1 MTLREDTIVVKV
13 PEIPVDK
20 RDPEAVPNPVPAP
33 IVPECDINLNFRQS
47 IAIQDYLD
55 QRPLQLRVEAKD
67 YAFVFVNYGP
77 QIRSIE
83 DALGITEINARY
95 PKLTNVCGL

>member
-13 PEIPVDK
+13 PEIPEEPDQDVAPK
-20 RDPEAVPNPVPAP
+20 PVPAP

-77 QIRSIE
+77 LIRSIE

-95 PKLTNVCGL
+95 PELTNVCGL